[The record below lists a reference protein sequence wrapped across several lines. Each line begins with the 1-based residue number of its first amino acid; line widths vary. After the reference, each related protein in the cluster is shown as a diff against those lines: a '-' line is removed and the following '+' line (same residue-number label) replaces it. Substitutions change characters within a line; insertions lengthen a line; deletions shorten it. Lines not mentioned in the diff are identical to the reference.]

1 MKDSYI
7 RMRNSG
13 NLDINWFF
21 KYYKQEGGVAEPEAF
36 YELFEY
42 ERIDKIQVPGGYME
56 NKIPRNKEQLIE
68 AVDKMFG
75 LTKLYDQQG
84 RFLKII
90 T

>member
-36 YELFEY
+36 YDLFEY
-42 ERIDKIQVPGGYME
+42 ERIDRIEVPGGYME
-56 NKIPRNKEQLIE
+56 NKIPRNKEQLVNSI
-68 AVDKMFG
+68 DKMFG
-75 LTKLYDQQG
+75 LTILYDKNG
-84 RFLKII
+84 RFLKIVD
-90 T
+90 